1 MMALADDF
9 ETISRRSL
17 CPYTQGV
24 DIFRAAA
31 MRHLA
36 HRYDAE
42 LVMRTPL
49 EYHLGMVGT
58 EILNRINRASFQAT
72 RRRVVILPP
81 CMRAHRD
88 DACKAVPTELGAK
101 CQACTPG
108 CHVHQI
114 TKLGEKRGFEVVMI
128 PDELRCIGEAAAQ
141 SVGGLGLV
149 GVSCALTNWS
159 GGWDAEKL
167 GVPAQ
172 GVLLDY
178 VGCSYHWDDIGIE
191 TSANLRQIE
200 AIAAQQTV
208 MPINAAA

>member
-1 MMALADDF
+1 MMALADEID
-9 ETISRRSL
+9 TVSRRSL
-17 CPYTQGV
+17 SPYTRGV

-31 MRHLA
+31 TRHLA

-42 LVMRTPL
+42 LLMRTPL

-58 EILNRINRASFQAT
+58 EILNRINRASFLST

-81 CMRAHRD
+81 CMRAHGD
-88 DACKAVPTELGAK
+88 DVCKAVPTELGAQ

-128 PDELRCIGEAAAQ
+128 PDELHRISEAAAH

-159 GGWDAEKL
+159 GGWDAEKI
-167 GVPAQ
+167 GIPAQ

-178 VGCSYHWDDIGIE
+178 VGCSYHWDVTGIE
-191 TSANLRQIE
+191 TNANIRQVE
-200 AIAAQQTV
+200 TIAAQQPV
-208 MPINAAA
+208 VPAMEAA